1 MTEYTTT
8 SDDLLNFVIK
18 QALGETDQATM
29 VLKNTDNEYSGLTP
43 YTIFDIAYGSAPLF
57 SGRIDKP
64 TPAVSM
70 KPDTKTQVIEV
81 IGRNHARNLF
91 GIAIDENF
99 EYQEALD
106 IVESMIGECP
116 LITYTAGSS
125 GVDMSIPAKLGYVGG
140 YLQYILNER
149 LGRDYYVD
157 TDGLLNEF
165 AIGTL
170 ATGIT
175 LSLAKNGNILDFIWD
190 KNDITEVE
198 NYIILKGGK
207 LDDHWSEGNA
217 SDWATNATSVTD
229 ESVLVSMGV
238 QSLKC
243 TIGAVSDPYIE
254 LDIYNGGNGLYSY
267 DSLDFSG
274 IVNGELNFDV
284 LLSSDPDITLFGQI
298 YVSLFDD
305 SGSVINHTYGSNML
319 ENLYGN
325 FCGVSLPIGP
335 GTTIT
340 LSSLQAH
347 GEWWY
352 SVSGGSEFT
361 WNIRKIRIGL
371 VGWDS
376 ISRPDTFI
384 IDNLSMPVLVRSVEQ
399 DTNSQTNYGLVMHP
413 EDVNL
418 GSQVEMDASAVAT
431 LAEKKDPIKLATI
444 LAIGTAGIDGST
456 NNWKIGGTFTL
467 NNTLEGITAEAW
479 RILSMIHR
487 YDPNNPVDGHSYVVE
502 LTAVPNAQKTGIN
515 RLQSLNNNSYFLK
528 ELRTQIAS
536 LEQREAINTARP
548 PALPGSLSDLYL
560 FDDTMMMDRW
570 YFSKLPFTLETGT
583 TKESDS
589 DAAKGYVLERKST
602 EGSASMWDCDD
613 VYLPD
618 SASGKV
624 YFYCRMKVASI
635 ASASSVLTI
644 TIVQDS
650 NILKTVNIPPG
661 YFDTNDKFKTFGFAV
676 NMSADYPFQI
686 EGSFITGVTDIQ
698 LDWIGASSFAI
709 PSDTSG
715 VSVNAETLAL
725 DVTVSTL
732 ALDVTNSTLALDI
745 TSKDIPIAIQSEN
758 AHAHG
763 LSNVG
768 AHIPITIDTNCY
780 VATTSG
786 GSPTKLVTCISTY
799 SSVYVV
805 TGTATGISSSPHTH
819 TMDDDGHIHTQDNDD
834 HLHTQDN
841 DNHGHSQGDED
852 HDHTLEDGED
862 GNGHEHDGDYPL
874 V

>member
-243 TIGAVSDPYIE
+243 TIGAISDPYIE
-254 LDIYNGGNGLYSY
+254 LDIYNGGTGLYSY

-384 IDNLSMPVLVRSVEQ
+384 IDNLSMPVLVRSIEQ

-444 LAIGTAGIDGST
+444 LAIGTTGIDGST

-515 RLQSLNNNSYFLK
+515 RLQSLNNSSYFLK

-536 LEQREAINTARP
+536 LEQREAVNTARP

-589 DAAKGYVLERKST
+589 DAAKGYVIERTS
-602 EGSASMWDCDD
+602 GDGNGPFWDCDD
-613 VYLPD
+613 IYLPD

-624 YFYCRMKVASI
+624 YFYFRVKVASI
-635 ASASSVLTI
+635 ASSSTIATI
-644 TIVQDS
+644 TIVQNS
-650 NILKTVNIPPG
+650 TTLKTITISPD
-661 YFDTNDKFKTFGFAV
+661 YFDTNDEFKTFGVNV
-676 NMSADYPFQI
+676 NMSAAYPFQI
-686 EGSFITGVTDIQ
+686 ECTWVTSITDMSF
-698 LDWIGASSFAI
+698 DWVGASSF
-709 PSDTSG
+709 
-715 VSVNAETLAL
+715 SVPGNATGL
-725 DVTVSTL
+725 SI
-732 ALDVTNSTLALDI
+732 VTNADVDTVNLAD
-745 TSKDIPIAIQSEN
+745 DAD
-758 AHAHG
+758 
-763 LSNVG
+763 NVQDEET
-768 AHIPITIDTNCY
+768 AITINTKDDGDS
-780 VATTSG
+780 TTSG
-786 GSPTKLVTCISTY
+786 GDHVHSFGGTTGRLPTAISTKYAHASSDPTSALESFISITTVSGALAYLTGINTGGAHTHPVTSPTHDHTPTDPEHDHP
-799 SSVYVV
+799 
-805 TGTATGISSSPHTH
+805 ISSP
-819 TMDDDGHIHTQDNDD
+819 
-834 HLHTQDN
+834 
-841 DNHGHSQGDED
+841 D
-852 HDHTLEDGED
+852 HDHPDTSLTHDHSSDEDE
-862 GNGHEHDGDYPL
+862 HEH
-874 V
+874 